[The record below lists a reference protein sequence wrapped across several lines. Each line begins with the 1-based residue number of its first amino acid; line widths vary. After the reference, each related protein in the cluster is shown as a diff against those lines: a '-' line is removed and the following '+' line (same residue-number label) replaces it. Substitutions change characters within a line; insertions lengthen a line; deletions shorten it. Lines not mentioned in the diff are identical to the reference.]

1 MTNFLSLPPELR
13 EQIYLELLVDPSSDA
28 NRIMLTLDKNGQSVW
43 DRITEI
49 SPDEDEFDTDIQP
62 ALTQSSIKHMDY
74 SNIWSLARVNRL
86 LYKETVPIIYGNA
99 CLEYTFGDSCSVSQS
114 PVLLQTF
121 VDKLPAA
128 TCALYHQLTVVNGK
142 DLSAKAMSSNVD
154 IINTKLPNL
163 VSLEIRAIDP
173 RIEALINGEAPQF
186 IRESIDMMAAARPLA
201 RLTSSP
207 TITLKPRVSFYLEC
221 DYPANDQD
229 IKVLMAIMQSLV
241 EGEAVPTLLDI
252 RSWRRQAQEVH
263 AMNCEEGNYLQLTC
277 VVRSQM
283 IENMETKSAEQVEE
297 MEAELGKHQ
306 EVLKRIA
313 RCRRWRATM
322 DGWKRLRY

>member
-13 EQIYLELLVDPSSDA
+13 EQIYLALLVEPSNDA
-28 NRIMLTLDKNGQSVW
+28 NRIMLTLDKNGQSIW

-49 SPDEDEFDTDIQP
+49 SPDDDELDTEIQP
-62 ALTQSSIKHMDY
+62 VLTQSSIKHMDY
-74 SNIWSLARVNRL
+74 SNLWSLARVNKL
-86 LYKETVPIIYGNA
+86 LYEEIIPIIYGDA

-114 PVLLQTF
+114 PVLLQAF

-128 TCALYHQLTVVNGK
+128 TCALYRQLTIVNGK
-142 DLSAKAMSSNVD
+142 DLSAKAMTSIVD

-173 RIEALINGEAPQF
+173 RIEALINGEPPQF
-186 IRESIDMMAAARPLA
+186 IRESINMMAAARPLA

-207 TITLKPRVSFYLEC
+207 EITLKPRVSFYLEC
-221 DYPANDQD
+221 DYPADDQD

-241 EGEAVPTLLDI
+241 EGEAVPTLLAI
-252 RSWRRQAQEVH
+252 RPWRRQAQEVH
-263 AMNCEEGNYLQLTC
+263 AMNCKEGNYLQLTS

-283 IENMETKSAEQVEE
+283 TENMETESVELIQD
-297 MEAELGKHQ
+297 MEAELVKHQ

-313 RCRRWRATM
+313 RCKRWRATM